1 MNKLINKSS
10 TSLDTYMQLAD
21 KLSKS
26 GLVPEAY
33 RGKPNNVLVA
43 IQWGMEIGLT
53 PMRSLQSIA
62 IINGKPS
69 IYGDE
74 LLGLVKSH
82 PAFRGCE
89 EKLDEKTMVA
99 TCTIKREV
107 AGNIEVTERTFS
119 KDDAIQ
125 SSLWNRAVWKSYP
138 KRMLQH
144 RARGFAIRD
153 AFPDAIKGIITYE
166 ELRDYPNDAHG
177 EDAEKQIKVLPSDA
191 SNLDALADK
200 VESIEDQTTP
210 DLTRELIIPG
220 KESKTFDNELDFC
233 KAFADIILRVNQV
246 EHWSNAT
253 KREKVEAF
261 QKANAETLENLEDK
275 DLQQEMMDKLKNFYQ
290 WQEAEEIA
298 ETERLSALADEMD
311 PEGDPNE

>member
-1 MNKLINKSS
+1 MNKLINQSS
-10 TSLDTYMQLAD
+10 TSLETYMQLAD

-33 RGKPNNVLVA
+33 KGKPNNVLVA

-62 IINGKPS
+62 IIGGKPS

-99 TCTIKREV
+99 TCTIKRDV
-107 AGNIEVTERTFS
+107 AGEIEVTERTFR
-119 KDDAIQ
+119 KDDAVK
-125 SSLWNRAVWKSYP
+125 SKLWERNVWKSYP

-220 KESKTFDNELDFC
+220 KESRTFDNELDFC

>member
-1 MNKLINKSS
+1 MNKLINQSA
-10 TSLDTYMQLAD
+10 TSLETYMQLAD

-33 RGKPNNVLVA
+33 KGKPNNVLVA

-62 IINGKPS
+62 IIGGKPS

-99 TCTIKREV
+99 TCTIKRDV
-107 AGNIEVTERTFS
+107 AGEIEVTERTFS
-119 KDDAIQ
+119 KDDAVK
-125 SSLWNRAVWKSYP
+125 SKLWERNVWKSYP

-200 VESIEDQTTP
+200 VQSIEDQTTP

-220 KESKTFDNELDFC
+220 KESKTYDNELDFC

-261 QKANAETLENLEDK
+261 EKANAETLENLEDK

>member
-1 MNKLINKSS
+1 MNKLINQSA
-10 TSLDTYMQLAD
+10 TSLETYMQLAD

-33 RGKPNNVLVA
+33 KGKPNNVLVA

-62 IINGKPS
+62 IIGGKPS

-99 TCTIKREV
+99 TCTIKRDV
-107 AGNIEVTERTFS
+107 AGEIEVTERTFS
-119 KDDAIQ
+119 KDDAVK
-125 SSLWNRAVWKSYP
+125 SKLWERNVWKSYP

-200 VESIEDQTTP
+200 VQSIEDQTTP

-220 KESKTFDNELDFC
+220 KESKTYDNELDFC

>member
-33 RGKPNNVLVA
+33 RGNPNNILVA

-62 IINGKPS
+62 IIKGKPS

-99 TCTIKREV
+99 TCTIQREV
-107 AGNIEVTERTFS
+107 AGKIEVTTRTFS
-119 KDDAIQ
+119 KADAIQ
-125 SSLWNRAVWKSYP
+125 SNLWGRNVWSSYP

>member
-1 MNKLINKSS
+1 MNKLINQSS

-62 IINGKPS
+62 IIGGKPS

-125 SSLWNRAVWKSYP
+125 SNLWGRNVWKSYP

-220 KESKTFDNELDFC
+220 KESRTFDNELDFC

>member
-1 MNKLINKSS
+1 MNKLINQSS
-10 TSLDTYMQLAD
+10 TSLETYMQLAD

-33 RGKPNNVLVA
+33 KGKPNNVLVA

-62 IINGKPS
+62 IIGGKPS

-99 TCTIKREV
+99 TCTIKRDV
-107 AGNIEVTERTFS
+107 AGEIEVTERTFS
-119 KDDAIQ
+119 KDDAVK
-125 SSLWNRAVWKSYP
+125 SKLWERNVWKSYP

-220 KESKTFDNELDFC
+220 KESRTFDNELDFC

>member
-1 MNKLINKSS
+1 
-10 TSLDTYMQLAD
+10 
-21 KLSKS
+21 
-26 GLVPEAY
+26 
-33 RGKPNNVLVA
+33 
-43 IQWGMEIGLT
+43 
-53 PMRSLQSIA
+53 
-62 IINGKPS
+62 
-69 IYGDE
+69 
-74 LLGLVKSH
+74 
-82 PAFRGCE
+82 
-89 EKLDEKTMVA
+89 MVA
-99 TCTIKREV
+99 TCTIKRDV
-107 AGNIEVTERTFS
+107 AGEIEVTERTFS
-119 KDDAIQ
+119 KEDAEK
-125 SSLWNRAVWKSYP
+125 SNLWNRNVWKSYP